1 MCLLMAQKSQLEE
14 EVQNRKDEEGNRNK
28 GKNQA
33 RGSTKVELYRA
44 RLESQKNPDAPNN
57 YHDSRLPPT
66 YRLLSGRNTFIM
78 RQVHNI
84 RILQNSK
91 HTQTSR

>member
-1 MCLLMAQKSQLEE
+1 MSLLMAQKSQLEE

-44 RLESQKNPDAPNN
+44 RLGKPKKP
-57 YHDSRLPPT
+57 
-66 YRLLSGRNTFIM
+66 GRA
-78 RQVHNI
+78 
-84 RILQNSK
+84 K
-91 HTQTSR
+91 